1 MKILIIIPAYNE
13 ALNIGS
19 VLDDIR
25 TAGILADLLV
35 VDDGSSDATSA
46 VARSKGATV
55 LRLPFNM
62 GIGAA
67 VQTGYKYAERGRYD
81 VAVQFDGDGQHRAD
95 ELETVLLPLMRGEA
109 DVVIGSRFLKE
120 GCYDAE
126 IYRYAGIKLL
136 SWVISLCVCQ
146 RITDP
151 TSGFRAINRDA
162 IEFFAHYYPDDY
174 PEPEAIVLLRK
185 ARFRTVEIPVFMRQR
200 NIGNSSITLLRGIYY
215 MGKVLLAIG
224 IDMFKKVSR
233 R

>member
-13 ALNIGS
+13 ALNIGA
-19 VLDDIR
+19 VIEDIN
-25 TAGILADLLV
+25 TNGIDADILV
-35 VDDGSSDATSA
+35 IDDGSCDATSV
-46 VARSKGATV
+46 VARGKGATV

-67 VQTGYKYAERGRYD
+67 VQSGYKYAERGGYD

-95 ELETVLLPLMRGEA
+95 QLEALLLPLRQGEA
-109 DVVIGSRFLKE
+109 DVVIGSRFLNE
-120 GCYDAE
+120 GCYEAE
-126 IYRYAGIKLL
+126 IHRYAAIRLL
-136 SWVISLCVCQ
+136 AWIISCCIRQ

-151 TSGFRAINRDA
+151 TSGFRAINRNA
-162 IEFFAHYYPDDY
+162 ITFFSRYYPDDY
-174 PEPEAIVLLRK
+174 PEPETIVLLRK
-185 ARFRTVEIPVFMRQR
+185 AGFRTLEIPVFMKQR
-200 NIGNSSITLLRGIYY
+200 KIGSSSITLLRGVYY